1 MYIPPKRKPMDTKKW
16 KEVDTFLQRCFERF
30 GSMNKND
37 YEVEL
42 MYLYL
47 NNEGK
52 DKSDHFISTYLKM
65 PISKVK
71 RLRYEVDLQH
81 PKDKDLYKNE
91 FYTIVTTK
99 TFKIDN
105 QGNIL
110 IAVNNKA
117 LREYLSELIE
127 EKGSF
132 FDCNFTGNIIKLT
145 PADLVLLIAD
155 FEDKTEI
162 AKRATKCIATNSKG
176 LPQDGLAEI
185 TSFLQAVFKDAV
197 GAFAPNVVNYLY
209 NHFKKL

>member
-1 MYIPPKRKPMDTKKW
+1 MDINNKQWT
-16 KEVDTFLQRCFERF
+16 EVDAFLKRCFERF

-47 NNEGK
+47 KSGYG
-52 DKSDHFISTYLKM
+52 DKSDHFISTDLRI
-65 PISKVK
+65 PITKVR

-81 PKDKDLYKNE
+81 PQNKDFYKKE
-91 FYTIVTTK
+91 FYNIVTTK
-99 TFKIDN
+99 TFKTDN

-110 IAVNNKA
+110 FAVTNKA
-117 LREYLSELIE
+117 LREYLSDLIE

-176 LPQDGLAEI
+176 LPLDGMAEI
-185 TSFLQAVFKDAV
+185 TSFLQTVFRDAV
-197 GAFAPNVVNYLY
+197 GAVAPNVVNYLY
-209 NHFKKL
+209 NHFNNIKTK

>member
-1 MYIPPKRKPMDTKKW
+1 MDTKKW

-81 PKDKDLYKNE
+81 PKDKDFYKNE

-99 TFKIDN
+99 TFKNDN

-145 PADLVLLIAD
+145 PIDLVLLIAD
-155 FEDKTEI
+155 FEDKKNISE
-162 AKRATKCIATNSKG
+162 RAAKCIAENSKG
-176 LPQDGLAEI
+176 LPQDGWADA
-185 TSFLQAVFKDAV
+185 SDFLKSVFKDAAMAV
-197 GAFAPNVVNYLY
+197 APNVITFLINYF
-209 NHFKKL
+209 NTVKTK